1 MPLFHFSTHPSK
13 FFFPNFWLGTLSGL
27 LLSLSIFFPLPSRAQ
42 SGLSVVRSAD
52 NQEEWVGITQRL
64 DAVGISYEII
74 EWSQVDSAEDLAK
87 TRLLFLP
94 NVETW
99 SREQADALET
109 WLNEGG
115 RAIVSGSVGTQS
127 PLRVRRQLDSILG
140 ASWSM
145 SLPPLVTLEV
155 VGCQHVRLCDTAPNW
170 IPGDM
175 TSGSVRGG
183 VLTPT
188 EDTQTLAAWQIAG
201 NAPAVVTN
209 DRVAFLGW
217 QWGAGNEDSTDF
229 DIAWFQAVV
238 GHYGMAASP
247 ERPQPSEKPIIGS
260 PLPERPQLQEKPATS
275 PPSQR
280 HPEAELTDPD
290 SQIAAPGLRVEPG
303 NQPITRIEALRMRQ
317 ELTALLGRV
326 ESALLAAESMEL
338 ATEIGEKEGSGEGG
352 ILESAAS
359 DAITQAKQVLQ
370 AFPDWVK
377 NQEYGEARDRW
388 LQARQLLWDRYPNDR
403 PRAQPEI
410 RAIWLDR
417 GTIVRAGSREGL
429 VKVFDRLQSAGINTI
444 FFETINAGYPIYPSE
459 VAPQQNPLITNW
471 DPLKEA
477 VELAHD
483 RNMELHAWMWAFA
496 IGNTRHNALIGESP
510 DYPGPVLELHPDWA
524 NYDNESRSQ
533 HLASGKWFLD
543 PANSEAR
550 AYLLQIA
557 DEIISKYDVDGLQLD
572 YIRYPFQDP
581 SAKRSYGYG
590 IAGREKFQ
598 EMTGVDPIEI
608 SPDDRQLWQQ
618 WTDFRTAQIDSFVSE
633 MSQLLRRHNP
643 DLILSAA
650 VFPQSEHDR
659 IHKLQQHWENW
670 IANGTID
677 LIVPMT
683 YALDTNRLQQLSE
696 PLLAMPSSVPII
708 PSVKLHNLSEIQ
720 EIDQIQ
726 ALRDL
731 PTAGYA
737 LFAAEML
744 DDPLHN
750 ILAQTQPP
758 RDIQPIPYRQP
769 FKAAADRFTALQR
782 EWEFVRNNDR
792 LWLPE
797 LEVGEMQTQSEE
809 LAQALAKLEDDPT
822 PEQLKLTLDHLTK
835 FRNNFDRW
843 MASSN
848 TNNDYQIRTWQNR
861 LVTLETLLR
870 YGDQRLF
877 YK

>member
-1 MPLFHFSTHPSK
+1 MIQFRLPISPAKSFLPRLFAP
-13 FFFPNFWLGTLSGL
+13 LSGL
-27 LLSLSIFFPLPSRAQ
+27 ILGIGLVFPLPSRAQ
-42 SGLSVVRSAD
+42 SGLSIVRSAD
-52 NQEEWVGITQRL
+52 NQEEWAGITQRL
-64 DAVGISYEII
+64 DAAGVSYQII
-74 EWSQVDSAEDLAK
+74 EWSQVDDAEDLAK
-87 TRLLFLP
+87 TPLLFLP

-109 WLNEGG
+109 WLNQGG

-140 ASWSM
+140 AYWSM

-155 VGCQHVRLCDTAPNW
+155 VGCQEVRLCETSPNW

-175 TSGSVRGG
+175 ASGSVRGG
-183 VLTPT
+183 VLAPT

-217 QWGAGNEDSTDF
+217 QWGAGNEDSADF
-229 DIAWFQAVV
+229 DIAWFRAVV
-238 GHYGMAASP
+238 GHYGVVASP
-247 ERPQPSEKPIIGS
+247 EKPIV
-260 PLPERPQLQEKPATS
+260 TS
-275 PPSQR
+275 PSPESPQVPQKPIAISPPPELN
-280 HPEAELTDPD
+280 PEAEITDPA
-290 SQIAAPGLRVEPG
+290 SQVASPGLRVESG

-326 ESALLAAESMEL
+326 ESALLAAESMDFS
-338 ATEIGEKEGSGEGG
+338 AEIGEIGGSGEGG

-359 DAITQAKQVLQ
+359 DAITEAQQVLQ
-370 AFPDWVK
+370 AFPDWVAK
-377 NQEYGEARDRW
+377 QQYGEARDRW
-388 LQARQLLWDRYPNDR
+388 LQARQQLWDRYPNDR

-429 VKVFDRLQSAGINTI
+429 ARVFDRLQNAGINTI
-444 FFETINAGYPIYPSE
+444 FFETLNAGYPIYPSQI
-459 VAPQQNPLITNW
+459 APEQNPLITNW
-471 DPLKEA
+471 DPLAAA

-496 IGNTRHNALIGESP
+496 VGNARHNALIGESP
-510 DYPGPVLELHPDWA
+510 EYPGPVLALHPDWA
-524 NYDNESRSQ
+524 NYDNEGRTQ
-533 HLASGKWFLD
+533 HLASRKWFLD
-543 PANSEAR
+543 PANPEAR
-550 AYLLQIA
+550 AYLLKIA
-557 DEIISKYDVDGLQLD
+557 DEIISNYDVDGLQLD

-581 SAKRSYGYG
+581 SAERSYGYG
-590 IAGREKFQ
+590 VAGREKFQ
-598 EMTGVDPIEI
+598 ELTGVDPVEI
-608 SPDDRQLWQQ
+608 SPDDRDLWQQ
-618 WTDFRTAQIDSFVSE
+618 WTDFRTEQIDSFVSE
-633 MSQLLRRHNP
+633 MSQLLRRHNR

-670 IANGTID
+670 IENGTID

-683 YALDTNRLQQLSE
+683 YALDTNRLQRLSE
-696 PLLAMPSSVPII
+696 PLLAAPSSVPII
-708 PSVKLHNLSEIQ
+708 PSVKLHDLSEVQ

-737 LFAAEML
+737 LFAAEKL
-744 DDPLHN
+744 DDPLYN
-750 ILAQTQPP
+750 ILSQTQPP
-758 RDIQPIPYRQP
+758 TQTQPIPYRQP

-782 EWEFVRNNDR
+782 EWEFVRTTDR

-797 LEVGEMQTQSEE
+797 IEYGEMQTQSEE
-809 LAQALAKLEDDPT
+809 LARELAKLEGEPT
-822 PEQLKLTLDHLTK
+822 SEQVQLALSQITT
-835 FRNNFDRW
+835 FRGNFDRW

-848 TNNDYQIRTWQNR
+848 SNNSYQIRTWQNR

-870 YGDQRLF
+870 YGDRRIF

>member
-1 MPLFHFSTHPSK
+1 MIQFRLPISPAKSFLPTLFGS
-13 FFFPNFWLGTLSGL
+13 LSGL
-27 LLSLSIFFPLPSRAQ
+27 IVGIGLVFPLPSRAQ
-42 SGLSVVRSAD
+42 SGLSVVRSTD
-52 NQEEWVGITQRL
+52 NQEEWDRITQRL
-64 DAVGISYEII
+64 DAAGISYQII
-74 EWSQVDSAEDLAK
+74 EWSQVESAEDLTK
-87 TRLLFLP
+87 TPLLFLP

-99 SREQADALET
+99 SREQADAVET

-115 RAIVSGSVGTQS
+115 QAIVSGSVGTQS

-140 ASWSM
+140 AYWSM

-155 VGCQHVRLCDTAPNW
+155 VGCQQVRLCETSPNW

-175 TSGSVRGG
+175 ASGSVRGG
-183 VLTPT
+183 VLAPT

-201 NAPAVVTN
+201 NAPAVVRN

-217 QWGAGNEDSTDF
+217 QWGAGNEDSADF
-229 DIAWFQAVV
+229 DIAWFRAVV
-238 GHYGMAASP
+238 GHYGIVASA
-247 ERPQPSEKPIIGS
+247 ESPQKPIIGS
-260 PLPERPQLQEKPATS
+260 PEPERPQLPQKPIAIS
-275 PPSQR
+275 PLPER
-280 HPEAELTDPD
+280 NPEAEITDPA
-290 SQIAAPGLRVEPG
+290 SQVAPPGLRVTPG

-317 ELTALLGRV
+317 ELMALLGRV
-326 ESALLAAESMEL
+326 ESALLAAESMDVS
-338 ATEIGEKEGSGEGG
+338 AEIGEKGGTGEGG
-352 ILESAAS
+352 ILEGAAS
-359 DAITQAKQVLQ
+359 DAITQAQQVLQ
-370 AFPDWVK
+370 AFPGWVD
-377 NQEYGEARDRW
+377 NQQYGEARDRW

-403 PRAQPEI
+403 PRAQSEI

-429 VKVFDRLQSAGINTI
+429 IKVFDRFQSAGINTI
-444 FFETINAGYPIYPSE
+444 FFETINAGYPIYPSQ
-459 VAPQQNPLITNW
+459 VAPAQNPLIANW

-496 IGNTRHNALIGESP
+496 VGNTRHNTLIGESP
-510 DYPGPVLELHPDWA
+510 EYPGSLLELHPDWA
-524 NYDNESRSQ
+524 NYDNEGRSQ

-543 PANSEAR
+543 PANPEAR
-550 AYLLQIA
+550 AYLLKIA
-557 DEIISKYDVDGLQLD
+557 DEIISNYDVDGLQLD

-581 SAKRSYGYG
+581 SAERSYGYG
-590 IAGREKFQ
+590 VAGREQFQ
-598 EMTGVDPIEI
+598 ELTGVDPVEI
-608 SPDDRQLWQQ
+608 SPDDRDLWQQ
-618 WTDFRTAQIDSFVSE
+618 WTDFRTEQIDSFVAE
-633 MSQLLRRHNP
+633 MSQLLRRKNS

-670 IANGTID
+670 IENGTID

-683 YALDTNRLQQLSE
+683 YALDTNRLQRLSE
-696 PLLAMPSSVPII
+696 PLLAAPSSVPII
-708 PSVKLHNLSEIQ
+708 PSVKLHDLSEIQ

-744 DDPLHN
+744 DDSLYN

-758 RDIQPIPYRQP
+758 TNTQPIPYRQP
-769 FKAAADRFTALQR
+769 FKAAVDRFSALQR
-782 EWEFVRNNDR
+782 EWEFVRTTDR

-797 LEVGEMQTQSEE
+797 IEAGEMHTQSEE
-809 LAQALAKLEDDPT
+809 LAQALAKLDSEPT
-822 PEQLKLTLDHLTK
+822 PEKFKLTLDRLTT
-835 FRNNFDRW
+835 FRGNFDRW

-848 TNNDYQIRTWQNR
+848 SNNDYQLRTWQNR

-870 YGDQRLF
+870 YGDRRSF
-877 YK
+877 PN